1 MLPALFFL
9 FRKTPKLQKEYILQI
24 PKQKIVGIYVEIGPR
39 NKLLA
44 VWCVMCSEERTCRD
58 ARAVDGAGNSSGAA
72 TRDRA
77 EREILHINGIL
88 YKHLRPHFS
97 QYFLPSPHLTLYG
110 PPGRYD
116 PSAPTRTW
124 CEWTTHRRTW
134 QPCCYCPFGGGGGGV
149 VLRTLRW
156 SGYSVCYGLES
167 AGGMGKGERGE
178 GGKRIL

>member
-1 MLPALFFL
+1 M
-9 FRKTPKLQKEYILQI
+9 RS
-24 PKQKIVGIYVEIGPR
+24 G
-39 NKLLA
+39 
-44 VWCVMCSEERTCRD
+44 TCRD

-72 TRDRA
+72 ARDRA

-88 YKHLRPHFS
+88 SKHLRPYFS
-97 QYFLPSPHLTLYG
+97 QYFFPSPHLTLYG

-134 QPCCYCPFGGGGGGV
+134 QPCCYCPFGGGGDGV
-149 VLRTLRW
+149 VLRTPRW

-167 AGGMGKGERGE
+167 AGGMGKGEKGGRGGE
-178 GGKRIL
+178 DLVKDEQTTVSQSSNYTRTRRAQKINSQR